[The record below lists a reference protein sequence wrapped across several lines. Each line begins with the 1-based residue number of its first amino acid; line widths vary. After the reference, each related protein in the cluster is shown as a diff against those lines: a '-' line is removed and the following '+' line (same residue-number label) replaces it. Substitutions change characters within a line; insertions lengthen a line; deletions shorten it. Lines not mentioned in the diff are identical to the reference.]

1 MLRSSAQKFSKIHIL
16 STRYSESKWFKLFL
30 FYQFSMGTHRKG
42 SLSLFQVIAV
52 VLMCRVTV
60 ACAAVPDELEGLA
73 GRVLQASSEIPARD
87 SAGETKASDSV
98 SFVQPVEDEV
108 VRKHFL

>member
-1 MLRSSAQKFSKIHIL
+1 
-16 STRYSESKWFKLFL
+16 
-30 FYQFSMGTHRKG
+30 MGTHRKG
-42 SLSLFQVIAV
+42 SLSLFQVMAV

-108 VRKHFL
+108 VGNTLCMVVRDLHCLSLGQKLVKDRENF

>member
-1 MLRSSAQKFSKIHIL
+1 
-16 STRYSESKWFKLFL
+16 
-30 FYQFSMGTHRKG
+30 MGKCRKG
-42 SLSLFQVIAV
+42 SFNLCLLVAV

-73 GRVLQASSEIPARD
+73 GRVLRASEDLAANNHD
-87 SAGETKASDSV
+87 GGGTKSSDSV

-108 VRKHFL
+108 VRKSGRFFFMASFIRDAFCRGRRNMRII